1 MRVNIAC
8 CDDEKEQIQYYKKL
22 FSNYEV
28 RHEIE
33 LEIDYFLSGDFLL
46 ESVRNGNVYDI
57 IFLDMEMPGLSG
69 LDIAREIRTIR
80 GKDTRIIFLTSYAEY
95 MQDSFDVRAFHYMIK
110 PVEFQEFER
119 KFKDALDDFVKDEE
133 NVSVFK
139 CEEDEIVVRTKDIIY
154 IEKCKS
160 ERQLSLHLQ
169 DEILRVKGN
178 LNTMEEN
185 LLKKHFLRIHRAVLV
200 NMRHI
205 KRIRKAEVLLSNGEV
220 VPVSRRK
227 EVAIKEYFMKYAIME
242 RNR

>member
-1 MRVNIAC
+1 MSAIRNITS
-8 CDDEKEQIQYYKKL
+8 DGE
-22 FSNYEV
+22 
-28 RHEIE
+28 
-33 LEIDYFLSGDFLL
+33 
-46 ESVRNGNVYDI
+46 ESVFVVDENNVIHSRSVSLGIRNEYYAEIV
-57 IFLDMEMPGLSG
+57 SG
-69 LDIAREIRTIR
+69 LDEGELVASIGVNSLSDKMTIQP
-80 GKDTRIIFLTSYAEY
+80 I
-95 MQDSFDVRAFHYMIK
+95 
-110 PVEFQEFER
+110 
-119 KFKDALDDFVKDEE
+119 VKDEE